1 MRGYLLVIGC
11 AVAVVILLWIPVA
24 GDRITASVSR
34 QAPRVAPRIF
44 FAGLGFLALGI
55 VARFEA
61 LIIVGAC
68 LIGILVLGAFIDN
81 Y

>member
-1 MRGYLLVIGC
+1 M
-11 AVAVVILLWIPVA
+11 VILLWIPVA

-34 QAPRVAPRIF
+34 KAPKVAPRIF

-55 VARFEA
+55 ATRFET
-61 LIIVGAC
+61 LIIIGAC
-68 LIGILVLGAFIDN
+68 LIGILMLGAFIDN